1 MECMTRARVE
11 RCRGASISDNCTIG
25 LVTMECRVTGISDL
39 WYILRYG
46 ADGVIN
52 VNGPIDSVK
61 QECMSCR
68 GWEKE

>member
-1 MECMTRARVE
+1 
-11 RCRGASISDNCTIG
+11 
-25 LVTMECRVTGISDL
+25 MECRVTRISDL

-46 ADGVIN
+46 ADRVIN